1 MIHKREFIDCSRAF
15 RATLALYKECVNVE
29 ILKIADTQNI
39 INVGTSDRPS
49 GRRHVDNVTIG
60 DRRVRVS
67 EDPSPDGDVNFF
79 DLDVQET
86 FLDTLFLRDARIDLV
101 LRLFRVFWM
110 EIHRCLK
117 GEFIFFVTIH
127 KTSLYNTVNIYEKYL
142 HMSIF

>member
-1 MIHKREFIDCSRAF
+1 MRFLNENFLIVRKPF
-15 RATLALYKECVNVE
+15 RALEECENVE
-29 ILKIADTQNI
+29 ILKIADNEIQNI

-86 FLDTLFLRDARIDLV
+86 FL
-101 LRLFRVFWM
+101 
-110 EIHRCLK
+110 H
-117 GEFIFFVTIH
+117 
-127 KTSLYNTVNIYEKYL
+127 IYKYI
-142 HMSIF
+142 SWC